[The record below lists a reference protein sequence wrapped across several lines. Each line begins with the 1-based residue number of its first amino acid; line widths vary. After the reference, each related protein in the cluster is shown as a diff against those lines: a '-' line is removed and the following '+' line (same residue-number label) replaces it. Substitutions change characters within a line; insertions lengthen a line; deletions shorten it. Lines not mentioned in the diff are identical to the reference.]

1 MDGKMLAR
9 IGAVVFVGVAITATA
24 IEMTRK
30 PDEPEVRILRPDLDA
45 QTAPSRPILRRCR
58 DMGEAATRDPACL
71 KAWAQ
76 NRDRFLKQGSEIS
89 TSAPDAPG
97 AWICSFALR
106 NAASFRAIRAWRSP
120 SSLSASIGT
129 VVPGNARRETAR
141 VSAGAPPRRLRSRY
155 RTAPGP
161 RAASRR
167 SRRGA

>member
-97 AWICSFALR
+97 APTTLFPSAPDP
-106 NAASFRAIRAWRSP
+106 AADPIRKESMPTDAP
-120 SSLSASIGT
+120 IDLE
-129 VVPGNARRETAR
+129 AR
-141 VSAGAPPRRLRSRY
+141 
-155 RTAPGP
+155 
-161 RAASRR
+161 
-167 SRRGA
+167 